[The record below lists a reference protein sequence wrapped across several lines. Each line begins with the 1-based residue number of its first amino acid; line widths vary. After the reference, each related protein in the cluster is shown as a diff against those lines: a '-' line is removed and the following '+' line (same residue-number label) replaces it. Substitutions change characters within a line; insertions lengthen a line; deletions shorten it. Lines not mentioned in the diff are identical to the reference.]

1 MIEFQELNGDQ
12 RREVVNTQQRYAAYR
27 EAAERHDSYRGSMV
41 WKEINGRDYLVR
53 SHYSKSGVRR
63 QTSLGLRSKETDAI
77 KREFERGRS
86 EAQERL
92 KNLKAVIARQA
103 AINRAI
109 GLGRVP
115 LIVARIIRA
124 LDHAKT
130 LGSGIRVLGTN
141 AIYAYEA
148 AAGVRID
155 PGLTATDDIDLL
167 FDARRNLTFVA
178 NEEVTYP
185 SLLHL
190 LQKVDG
196 SFNRS
201 TQKFQAVNKDGYLVD
216 LIKPLRN
223 PPWQKTKDQVGA
235 NAEDLLAAEIEGL
248 AWHENAPAFE
258 AIAIDEKGEPF
269 RIVATDPR
277 VWAAHKLWLSKRLDR
292 EPIKRRNDEAQAKT
306 IGQLVA
312 KYMPNLP
319 YVAGELRMLPKAVFE
334 DAAPLFRQ

>member
-12 RREVVNTQQRYAAYR
+12 RREAVNTQQRYAAYR
-27 EAAERHDSYRGSMV
+27 EATERHESYRGSMV
-41 WKEINGRDYLVR
+41 WKEINGREYLAR
-53 SHYSKSGVRR
+53 SHYGKSGVRR
-63 QTSLGLRSKETDAI
+63 QTSLGLRSKKTEVL

-86 EAQERL
+86 EARERL
-92 KNLKAVIARQA
+92 KNLKALIARQS
-103 AINRAI
+103 AINRAV
-109 GLGRVP
+109 GLSRVP
-115 LIVARIIRA
+115 LIVAKILRA
-124 LDHAKT
+124 LDHAKI

-148 AAGVRID
+148 AAGIRID

-178 NEEVTYP
+178 QHDVTYP

-196 SFNRS
+196 SFRRS
-201 TQKFQAVNKDGYLVD
+201 SQTFRAANNDGYLVE

-223 PPWQKTKDQVGA
+223 PPWQKERGQVGA
-235 NAEDLLAAEIEGL
+235 AAEDLLAAEIEGL
-248 AWHENAPAFE
+248 AWHENAPSFE

-292 EPIKRRNDEAQAKT
+292 EPIKRRNDEAQART
-306 IGQLVA
+306 IARLVA
-312 KYMPNLP
+312 TYMPNLP
-319 YVAGELRMLPKAVFE
+319 YVADEMRMLPKDVFE
-334 DAAPLFRQ
+334 DARPLFGQ